1 MQLRPPLHGTPFQPV
16 IQITVRLGQHL
27 RHPRQARKGIMPLAK
42 LAPPRKTQAINK
54 GHILYRHK
62 PVIVYC
68 NALQVKT

>member
-1 MQLRPPLHGTPFQPV
+1 
-16 IQITVRLGQHL
+16 
-27 RHPRQARKGIMPLAK
+27 MPLAK